1 MWHIF
6 KNSKGEFEVAFVTKG
21 RYQVGSNQGYARK
34 SGAIA
39 VLKSVLKAVESVTRE
54 IEMKTA
60 CLLWQDDTLE
70 VPKTYWLFKYDRG
83 CEADVKP
90 VKKYVPQ
97 KKVIRKTTSFV

>member
-39 VLKSVLKAVESVTRE
+39 VLKSVLKAVESVTRD
-54 IEMKTA
+54 EMKQA
-60 CLLWQDDTLE
+60 VLVWQDDTLE
-70 VPKTYWLFKYDRG
+70 TPKTYGMFKYDRG

-97 KKVIRKTTSFV
+97 KKAIRKTTSFV